1 MLGCRSQGK
10 LQDIPRSRP
19 SILLCFP
26 VLLGRSGL
34 QQPMPTMAAQGP
46 LAPALPL
53 GEGHHSLSC
62 LPRPGA
68 QASPSTWGGRARA
81 AAQPWACW
89 ACLSPGAVA
98 ERNIRM

>member
-34 QQPMPTMAAQGP
+34 QLPMPTVAAQGP
-46 LAPALPL
+46 PSGSCPAPRGRPSQLLLLAQAR
-53 GEGHHSLSC
+53 
-62 LPRPGA
+62 RPGLPKHVGW
-68 QASPSTWGGRARA
+68 QGQGSSTALGLLGLPE
-81 AAQPWACW
+81 PWRC
-89 ACLSPGAVA
+89 G
-98 ERNIRM
+98 

>member
-34 QQPMPTMAAQGP
+34 QLPMPTVAAQGP
-46 LAPALPL
+46 PSGSCPALQERPPQPL
-53 GEGHHSLSC
+53 QL
-62 LPRPGA
+62 A
-68 QASPSTWGGRARA
+68 QAGSPSLQKHAGQQG
-81 AAQPWACW
+81 Q
-89 ACLSPGAVA
+89 G
-98 ERNIRM
+98 